1 MFCKSLSSL
10 HSSLFCLHRGQNPFT
25 ISALVALIVLLS
37 KSTTRRRIT
46 ECSSFVV
53 TFISAIR
60 SSFQKTPFN
69 SIFTVTSLISKSTTI
84 TPPLYK
90 TQSYSSILNFNTPQL
105 KEILSFFQFFF
116 TMKESVVNANCVVN
130 IIPKTKTVK
139 MLKIVSIKL
148 HCFLYIYFYFIN
160 TV

>member
-1 MFCKSLSSL
+1 M
-10 HSSLFCLHRGQNPFT
+10 
-25 ISALVALIVLLS
+25 
-37 KSTTRRRIT
+37 
-46 ECSSFVV
+46 
-53 TFISAIR
+53 
-60 SSFQKTPFN
+60 
-69 SIFTVTSLISKSTTI
+69 TSLISKSTTI

-148 HCFLYIYFYFIN
+148 HSFLYIYFYFIN